1 MQSIANADNRV
12 HHVCRRLVRRR
23 GVVLRQV
30 IGHIW
35 AGGNVRNDVDR
46 RRSKR
51 RRERQKVSSVRVQLV
66 ACQRHDVQKWRT
78 AAAKI
83 IFILLTCQLTL
94 SFFVRGSLTVRLVS
108 ISMTRLG
115 DF

>member
-51 RRERQKVSSVRVQLV
+51 RRERQKV
-66 ACQRHDVQKWRT
+66 
-78 AAAKI
+78 
-83 IFILLTCQLTL
+83 
-94 SFFVRGSLTVRLVS
+94 
-108 ISMTRLG
+108 
-115 DF
+115 